1 MSTAVG
7 LFSGNLAIPEH
18 IRARGLSANTLA
30 LAGNNVTPSGKRIST
45 EGGVFRMIV
54 GGKEVAKSKDREMN
68 IIIVKTA
75 PNNNRIYYDPSVP
88 YVRGQATAPA
98 CSSADGIK
106 PDARVKEPQASAC
119 DKCPQNIA
127 GSGNG
132 ESRACRYQRRIAV
145 ALEGDI
151 GGDIYQ
157 MTLSATSVF
166 GRSQGTENLPLEA
179 YARMLAT
186 NNVNIEDVVTKMEFD
201 TDASTPKLTF
211 SVARF
216 LDQDEVNQS
225 IAQGE
230 TKDAEYA
237 VGMGGTTAPALAAP
251 AAAPVEA
258 KPIAMPTPKKTGFQ
272 PVVEEEEA
280 PVAAPAAVA
289 DEEVIPE
296 PAKAVKAEAPGRTA
310 AINNVLAAW
319 GDQSYNKYPPL
330 IGWVLKL
337 Q

>member
-7 LFSGNLAIPEH
+7 LFNGILAIPEH

-30 LAGNNVTPSGKRIST
+30 LAGNNISSSSRRIST

-54 GGKEVAKSKDREMN
+54 GGKEIAKSKDREMN
-68 IIIVKTA
+68 IIIVKSA
-75 PNNNRIYYDPSVP
+75 PTNNRVYYDPSIP

-132 ESRACRYQRRIAV
+132 DSRACSYKRRIAV

-157 MTLSATSVF
+157 MTLSATSIF
-166 GRSQGTENLPLEA
+166 INRNQQGTENLPLEA

-186 NNVNIEDVVTKMEFD
+186 NNVSIEDVATKMEFD

-216 LDQDEVNQS
+216 LTPDESNTSINQ
-225 IAQGE
+225 GD
-230 TKDAEYA
+230 TKEAEYA
-237 VGMGGTTAPALAAP
+237 VGMGGTTTPALAAP
-251 AAAPVEA
+251 APAPAPAVVEK
-258 KPIAMPTPKKTGFQ
+258 KPIVAPAPKQTGFQ
-272 PVVEEEEA
+272 PVAEEEKA
-280 PVAAPAAVA
+280 PVAAVATA
-289 DEEVIPE
+289 DEEEIPE
-296 PAKAVKAEAPGRTA
+296 PVKAVKAEVPARTT

-319 GDQSYNKYPPL
+319 GD
-330 IGWVLKL
+330 
-337 Q
+337 

>member
-1 MSTAVG
+1 MSTSVS
-7 LFSGNLAIPEH
+7 LFNGSLAIPAH
-18 IRARGLSANTLA
+18 IAERGLSANTLA
-30 LAGNNVTPSGKRIST
+30 LAGNAPPAGKRIST

-68 IIIVKTA
+68 VIIVKVA
-75 PNNNRIYYDPSVP
+75 PTNNRIYYDPSVP
-88 YVRGQATAPA
+88 YQRGAATAPA

-106 PDARVKEPQASAC
+106 PDARIKTPQASAC

-151 GGDIYQ
+151 GGEIYQ
-157 MTLSATSVF
+157 MTLSATSIF
-166 GRSQGTENLPLEA
+166 GRSTGTQNLPLEA
-179 YARMLAT
+179 YARMLAA
-186 NNVNIEDVVTKMEFD
+186 NGVNIEDVVTKMEFD

-216 LDQDEVNQS
+216 LDPAESKLS

-230 TKDAEYA
+230 TKEADYA
-237 VGMGGTTAPALAAP
+237 CGMGSGTGAPQLAAP
-251 AAAPVEA
+251 KEQVIEPPAS
-258 KPIAMPTPKKTGFQ
+258 KKTGFQ
-272 PVVEEEEA
+272 PVEEA
-280 PVAAPAAVA
+280 EEPAPAEAAPVVDPSV
-289 DEEVIPE
+289 DEVPE
-296 PAKAVKAEAPGRTA
+296 PAKAVKAESAGRSA

-319 GDQSYNKYPPL
+319 GE
-330 IGWVLKL
+330 
-337 Q
+337 

>member
-7 LFSGNLAIPEH
+7 LFNGSLAIPAH
-18 IRARGLSANTLA
+18 IAERGLSANTLA
-30 LAGNNVTPSGKRIST
+30 LAGNITPSGKRIST

-68 IIIVKTA
+68 VIIVRTA
-75 PNNNRIYYDPSVP
+75 LANNRIFYDPSVP
-88 YVRGQATAPA
+88 YVRGQASAPA

-106 PDARVKEPQASAC
+106 PDARVKEPQASSC
-119 DKCPQNIA
+119 DKCPQNVA

-151 GGDIYQ
+151 GGDVYQ
-157 MTLSATSVF
+157 MALSATSIF
-166 GRSQGTENLPLEA
+166 GRSAGTQNLPLEA
-179 YARMLAT
+179 YGRMLAS
-186 NNVNIEDVVTKMEFD
+186 NGVNIEDVVTKMEFD

-216 LDQDEVNQS
+216 LDPAESKLS

-230 TKDAEYA
+230 TKEAEQACGISNGTGAPQLSAPKEA
-237 VGMGGTTAPALAAP
+237 VIEPPA
-251 AAAPVEA
+251 
-258 KPIAMPTPKKTGFQ
+258 TKKTGFQ
-272 PVVEEEEA
+272 PVEDAPEEA
-280 PVAAPAAVA
+280 PVVAAPAVSA

-296 PAKAVKAEAPGRTA
+296 PVKAVKAEPAVRSA

-319 GDQSYNKYPPL
+319 GD
-330 IGWVLKL
+330 
-337 Q
+337 

>member
-1 MSTAVG
+1 VKIELQQENKMSTSVS
-7 LFSGNLAIPEH
+7 LFNGSLAIPAH
-18 IRARGLSANTLA
+18 IAERGLSANTLA
-30 LAGNNVTPSGKRIST
+30 LAGNVSPAGKRIST

-75 PNNNRIYYDPSVP
+75 PTNSRIYYDPSVP
-88 YVRGQATAPA
+88 YVRGQAAAPA
-98 CSSADGIK
+98 CASSDGIK
-106 PDARVKEPQASAC
+106 PDARVKDPQASSC

-132 ESRACRYQRRIAV
+132 ESRACRYNRCIAV

-157 MTLSATSVF
+157 MTLSATSIF
-166 GRSQGTENLPLEA
+166 GRGAGTQNLPLEA
-179 YARMLAT
+179 YARMLAS
-186 NNVNIEDVVTKMEFD
+186 NGVNIEDVVTKMEFD

-216 LDQDEVNQS
+216 LDPAESKLS

-230 TKDAEYA
+230 TKEAEYA
-237 VGMGGTTAPALAAP
+237 TGVSASNTPQLAAP
-251 AAAPVEA
+251 KETVIAPPE
-258 KPIAMPTPKKTGFQ
+258 TKKTGFQ
-272 PVVEEEEA
+272 PVEEEEA
-280 PVAAPAAVA
+280 PAEAAPAVVA
-289 DEEVIPE
+289 DEEPIPE
-296 PAKAVKAEAPGRTA
+296 PTKAVKAEAPARST

-319 GDQSYNKYPPL
+319 GD
-330 IGWVLKL
+330 
-337 Q
+337 

>member
-1 MSTAVG
+1 MSTAIG
-7 LFSGNLAIPEH
+7 LFNGLSIPAH
-18 IRARGLSANTLA
+18 IAERGLSANTLA
-30 LAGNNVTPSGKRIST
+30 LAGNVAPAGKRIST
-45 EGGVFRMIV
+45 EGGVFRMVV

-75 PNNNRIYYDPSVP
+75 PTNSRIFYDPSVP
-88 YVRGQATAPA
+88 YVRGQASAPTCA
-98 CSSADGIK
+98 SADGIK

-132 ESRACRYQRRIAV
+132 DSRACRYNRRIAV

-157 MTLSATSVF
+157 MTLSATSIF
-166 GRSQGTENLPLEA
+166 GRSSATENLPLEA
-179 YARMLAT
+179 YARMLAS
-186 NNVNIEDVVTKMEFD
+186 NGVNVEDVVTKMEFD

-216 LDQDEVNQS
+216 LDPAESKLS
-225 IAQGE
+225 ISQGE

-237 VGMGGTTAPALAAP
+237 TGVSNGTGAPQLAAP
-251 AAAPVEA
+251 KEAVVAAPTPAPAPE
-258 KPIAMPTPKKTGFQ
+258 PKKTGF
-272 PVVEEEEA
+272 VAVEPEEV
-280 PVAAPAAVA
+280 VAAEV

-296 PAKAVKAEAPGRTA
+296 PTKAVKPETPARSA

-319 GDQSYNKYPPL
+319 DD
-330 IGWVLKL
+330 
-337 Q
+337 

>member
-7 LFSGNLAIPEH
+7 LFGGNLAIPEH

-54 GGKEVAKSKDREMN
+54 GGKEIAKSKDREMN

-106 PDARVKEPQASAC
+106 PDARVKEPQASSC

-151 GGDIYQ
+151 SGDIYQ

-166 GRSQGTENLPLEA
+166 GRTQGTENLPLEA
-179 YARMLAT
+179 YARILAT
-186 NNVNIEDVVTKMEFD
+186 NNVNIEDVVTRMEFD
-201 TDASTPKLTF
+201 TDSSTPKLTF

-216 LDQDEVNQS
+216 LTPDEVNQS

-230 TKDAEYA
+230 TKEAEYA
-237 VGMGGTTAPALAAP
+237 VGMGGSTTPALAAP
-251 AAAPVEA
+251 AAAPVVE

-280 PVAAPAAVA
+280 PVAAAPA
-289 DEEVIPE
+289 DEEEIPE
-296 PAKAVKAEAPGRTA
+296 PVKAVKPEAPARSA

-319 GDQSYNKYPPL
+319 GD
-330 IGWVLKL
+330 
-337 Q
+337 

>member
-7 LFSGNLAIPEH
+7 LFNGSLAIPAH
-18 IRARGLSANTLA
+18 IAERGLSANTLA
-30 LAGNNVTPSGKRIST
+30 LAGNVAPAGKRIST

-75 PNNNRIYYDPSVP
+75 PTNSRIFYDPSVP
-88 YVRGQATAPA
+88 YVRGQASAPTCA
-98 CSSADGIK
+98 SADGIK
-106 PDARVKEPQASAC
+106 PDARVKNPQASAC

-132 ESRACRYQRRIAV
+132 DSRACRYNRRIAV

-157 MTLSATSVF
+157 MTLSATSIF
-166 GRSQGTENLPLEA
+166 GRSAGTQNLPLEA
-179 YARMLAT
+179 YARMLAS
-186 NNVNIEDVVTKMEFD
+186 NGVNIEDVVTKMEFD

-216 LDQDEVNQS
+216 LDPAESKLS

-230 TKDAEYA
+230 TKEAEYA
-237 VGMGGTTAPALAAP
+237 TGMGTSNGTGAPQL
-251 AAAPVEA
+251 AAPVETPVA
-258 KPIAMPTPKKTGFQ
+258 APEPKKTGFQ
-272 PVVEEEEA
+272 PVVEEAEEA
-280 PVAAPAAVA
+280 PVAVA
-289 DEEVIPE
+289 GSDEDAIPE
-296 PAKAVKAEAPGRTA
+296 PTKAVKAEAPARSA

-319 GDQSYNKYPPL
+319 ND
-330 IGWVLKL
+330 
-337 Q
+337 

>member
-1 MSTAVG
+1 
-7 LFSGNLAIPEH
+7 
-18 IRARGLSANTLA
+18 
-30 LAGNNVTPSGKRIST
+30 
-45 EGGVFRMIV
+45 MIV
-54 GGKEVAKSKDREMN
+54 GGREIAKSKDREMN

-106 PDARVKEPQASAC
+106 PDNRVKDPQANSC
-119 DKCPQNIA
+119 DKCPQNVA

-157 MTLSATSVF
+157 MSLAATSIF

-201 TDASTPKLTF
+201 TDSSTPKLTF

-216 LDQDEVNQS
+216 LNQDEVNQS

-230 TKDAEYA
+230 TKEAEYA
-237 VGMGGTTAPALAAP
+237 VGMGGSTTPALAAP
-251 AAAPVEA
+251 VVE

-280 PVAAPAAVA
+280 PVAAAAPAAPA
-289 DEEVIPE
+289 DEEEIPE
-296 PAKAVKAEAPGRTA
+296 PAKAVKPEAPARSA

-319 GDQSYNKYPPL
+319 GD
-330 IGWVLKL
+330 
-337 Q
+337 

>member
-7 LFSGNLAIPEH
+7 LFNGSLAIPEH

-30 LAGNNVTPSGKRIST
+30 LAGNNVAPATKRIST
-45 EGGVFRMIV
+45 EGGVFRMVV
-54 GGKEVAKSKDREMN
+54 GGKEVAKNTDRSMN

-75 PNNNRIYYDPSVP
+75 PTNNRIYYDPSVP

-106 PDARVKEPQASAC
+106 PDARIKEPQASAC

-145 ALEGDI
+145 ALDGDI

-179 YARMLAT
+179 YGRMLAS
-186 NNVNIEDVVTKMEFD
+186 NGVNIEDVVTKMEFD
-201 TDASTPKLTF
+201 TDSSTPKLTF

-216 LDQDEVNQS
+216 LTTEEVNTS

-237 VGMGGTTAPALAAP
+237 IGMGGTNGTGAPQLAAP
-251 AAAPVEA
+251 KETAVAAPE
-258 KPIAMPTPKKTGFQ
+258 PKKSGFQ
-272 PVVEEEEA
+272 PVAEEA
-280 PVAAPAAVA
+280 VEATPEPVATAPA
-289 DEEVIPE
+289 DEEPIPE
-296 PAKAVKAEAPGRTA
+296 PTKAVKAEAPGRSA

-319 GDQSYNKYPPL
+319 GD
-330 IGWVLKL
+330 
-337 Q
+337 

>member
-54 GGKEVAKSKDREMN
+54 GGKEIAKSKDREMN

-75 PNNNRIYYDPSVP
+75 PNNNRIFYDPSVP

-106 PDARVKEPQASAC
+106 PDARVKEPQASSC

-151 GGDIYQ
+151 SGDIYQ

-166 GRSQGTENLPLEA
+166 GRNQGTENLPLEA
-179 YARMLAT
+179 YARILAS

-201 TDASTPKLTF
+201 TDSSTPKLTF

-216 LDQDEVNQS
+216 LDQDEVSQS

-230 TKDAEYA
+230 TKEAEYA
-237 VGMGGTTAPALAAP
+237 VGMGGSTTPALAAP
-251 AAAPVEA
+251 VVMVEKTIAP
-258 KPIAMPTPKKTGFQ
+258 PPPKKTGFQ

-280 PVAAPAAVA
+280 PVAAAAPA
-289 DEEVIPE
+289 DEEEIPE
-296 PAKAVKAEAPGRTA
+296 PVKAVKPETPGRTA

-319 GDQSYNKYPPL
+319 GE
-330 IGWVLKL
+330 
-337 Q
+337 

>member
-45 EGGVFRMIV
+45 EGGVFRKVV
-54 GGKEVAKSKDREMN
+54 GGKEIAKSKDRDMN

-106 PDARVKEPQASAC
+106 PDARVKEPQASSC

-145 ALEGDI
+145 VLEGDI

-179 YARMLAT
+179 YARVLAT
-186 NNVNIEDVVTKMEFD
+186 NSVNVEDVVTKMEFD

-216 LDQDEVNQS
+216 LTPDEVNIS
-225 IAQGE
+225 ISQGDS
-230 TKDAEYA
+230 KDAEYA
-237 VGMGGTTAPALAAP
+237 VGMGGTTIPALAAP
-251 AAAPVEA
+251 APAPAVVEE
-258 KPIAMPTPKKTGFQ
+258 KPIAAPTPKQTGFQ

-280 PVAAPAAVA
+280 PVAAVATA
-289 DEEVIPE
+289 DEEEIPE
-296 PAKAVKAEAPGRTA
+296 PVKAVKAEAPARTT

-319 GDQSYNKYPPL
+319 GD
-330 IGWVLKL
+330 
-337 Q
+337 

>member
-1 MSTAVG
+1 MSTSVS
-7 LFSGNLAIPEH
+7 LFNGSLAIPAH
-18 IRARGLSANTLA
+18 IAERGLSANTLA
-30 LAGNNVTPSGKRIST
+30 LAGNTPPAGKRIST

-68 IIIVKTA
+68 IIVVRVA
-75 PNNNRIYYDPSVP
+75 PANSRIYYDPSVP
-88 YVRGQATAPA
+88 YQRGSAAPPA
-98 CSSADGIK
+98 CSSLDGIK
-106 PDARVKEPQASAC
+106 PDARIKEPQASAC

-157 MTLSATSVF
+157 MTLSATSIF
-166 GRSQGTENLPLEA
+166 GRGAGTQNLPLEA
-179 YARMLAT
+179 YARMLAS

-216 LDQDEVNQS
+216 LDAAESKLS

-230 TKDAEYA
+230 TKEAEYA
-237 VGMGGTTAPALAAP
+237 TGMGASAPLLSAP
-251 AAAPVEA
+251 KATIV
-258 KPIAMPTPKKTGFQ
+258 TPPESKKTGFQ
-272 PVVEEEEA
+272 PVEEEA
-280 PVAAPAAVA
+280 PVEAPVEAAPAVVA
-289 DEEVIPE
+289 DEEPIPE
-296 PAKAVKAEAPGRTA
+296 PTKAVKPDAPGRSA

-319 GDQSYNKYPPL
+319 GD
-330 IGWVLKL
+330 
-337 Q
+337 

>member
-1 MSTAVG
+1 MSTSVS
-7 LFSGNLAIPEH
+7 LFNGSLAIPAH
-18 IRARGLSANTLA
+18 IAERGLSANTLA
-30 LAGNNVTPSGKRIST
+30 LAGNAPPAGKRIST
-45 EGGVFRMIV
+45 EGGVFRMVV

-68 IIIVKTA
+68 VIIVKVA
-75 PNNNRIYYDPSVP
+75 PTNNRIYYDPSVP
-88 YVRGQATAPA
+88 YQRGQATPPA

-106 PDARVKEPQASAC
+106 PDARIKDPQASAC

-157 MTLSATSVF
+157 MTLSATSIF
-166 GRSQGTENLPLEA
+166 GRGAGTQNLPLES
-179 YARMLAT
+179 YARMLAS

-216 LDQDEVNQS
+216 LDAAESKLS
-225 IAQGE
+225 ISQGE
-230 TKDAEYA
+230 TKEADYA
-237 VGMGGTTAPALAAP
+237 VGMGSGTGAPQLAAP
-251 AAAPVEA
+251 KESVIEPPA
-258 KPIAMPTPKKTGFQ
+258 TKKTGFQ
-272 PVVEEEEA
+272 PVEEAEAPA
-280 PVAAPAAVA
+280 PVAAAPTVSA
-289 DEEVIPE
+289 DEEAIPE
-296 PAKAVKAEAPGRTA
+296 PTTAVKAEPAGRSA

-319 GDQSYNKYPPL
+319 GE
-330 IGWVLKL
+330 
-337 Q
+337 

>member
-30 LAGNNVTPSGKRIST
+30 LAGNNVSPSGKRIST

-54 GGKEVAKSKDREMN
+54 GGKEIAKSKDREMN

-151 GGDIYQ
+151 SGDIYQ

-166 GRSQGTENLPLEA
+166 GRTQGTENLPLEA
-179 YARMLAT
+179 YARILAT

-201 TDASTPKLTF
+201 TDSSTPKLTF

-216 LDQDEVNQS
+216 LTPEEVNQS

-230 TKDAEYA
+230 TKEAEYA
-237 VGMGGTTAPALAAP
+237 VGMGGSTTPALAAP
-251 AAAPVEA
+251 VVE
-258 KPIAMPTPKKTGFQ
+258 KPIAAPAPAPKKTGFQ

-280 PVAAPAAVA
+280 PVAAAAPA
-289 DEEVIPE
+289 DEEEIPE
-296 PAKAVKAEAPGRTA
+296 PVKAVKPEAPGRAA

-319 GDQSYNKYPPL
+319 GD
-330 IGWVLKL
+330 
-337 Q
+337 